1 MAQYNTLNVKF
12 GKLKSGII
20 NSTEETL
27 NFSDFVK
34 LLQMVYQLILN
45 FEKLTI
51 KYDAVRRI
59 SWTCKQS
66 YETSGSNL
74 SVCSKS

>member
-51 KYDAVRRI
+51 KYGAVRRI

>member
-27 NFSDFVK
+27 NFSDFCK
-34 LLQMVYQLILN
+34 AFANGLSANFKFWKTNYQIWCSQKDFLDLQTILWN
-45 FEKLTI
+45 
-51 KYDAVRRI
+51 
-59 SWTCKQS
+59 
-66 YETSGSNL
+66 
-74 SVCSKS
+74 

>member
-1 MAQYNTLNVKF
+1 MAQYKTLNVKF

>member
-74 SVCSKS
+74 IVCSKS